1 MKHDHSLS
9 LTRHAAFR
17 APLFARLT
25 RLAGLW
31 SARRSQR
38 QALMRLDDH
47 LLRDIGLDPRN
58 ARDEALKHFWLE

>member
-1 MKHDHSLS
+1 MNHDHS

-17 APLFARLT
+17 APLFT
-25 RLAGLW
+25 RLARAASLW
-31 SARRSQR
+31 SARRAQR

-47 LLRDIGLDPRN
+47 LLRDIGLDTGQ